1 MKSRWRIELCKLKG
15 DWSRS
20 RVRTDGLESGNGGLK
35 MREERRPDFLN
46 EALPLSEVIEMAAMI
61 FFPVFLKVQQSGSK
75 KVQV

>member
-1 MKSRWRIELCKLKG
+1 M
-15 DWSRS
+15 
-20 RVRTDGLESGNGGLK
+20 ESGNGGLK